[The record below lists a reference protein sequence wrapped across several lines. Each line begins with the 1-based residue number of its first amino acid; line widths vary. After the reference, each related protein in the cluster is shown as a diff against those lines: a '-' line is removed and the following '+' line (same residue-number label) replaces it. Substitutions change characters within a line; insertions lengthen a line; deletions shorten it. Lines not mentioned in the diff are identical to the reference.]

1 MPRFN
6 SHTRRAAR
14 INRFV
19 RAIVPTPG
27 NGRSSVE
34 KSKSDAR
41 ERFTRPFGL
50 RLRGTGRNASRSG
63 NMLSKDVDEFMFEI
77 ENQQSGVGGTPPRSL
92 PIRQTGAAPTR
103 NVPVCVLQR
112 DGITE
117 SVL

>member
-1 MPRFN
+1 
-6 SHTRRAAR
+6 
-14 INRFV
+14 
-19 RAIVPTPG
+19 
-27 NGRSSVE
+27 
-34 KSKSDAR
+34 
-41 ERFTRPFGL
+41 
-50 RLRGTGRNASRSG
+50 
-63 NMLSKDVDEFMFEI
+63 MLSKDVDEFMFEI